1 MRSCPDS
8 VRVPWPGLLAMA
20 LVAAGLALIGLGD
33 QPLRDFDEGTVA
45 RVALELSQGQGEAA
59 LLPTLWGEPYLN
71 KAPGLHSLIGAV
83 IQLSTPGDQLPPE
96 GLVRLMPALLSS
108 LVVPLGGLLQWR
120 LRPGDRGSALATGAL
135 LLTLL
140 PIARHG
146 RLAMLDGSQLSAM
159 ALLWLALASLNG
171 RSGDRWWGLTAGLM
185 GSAMLLL
192 KAPLLI
198 PMAAA
203 ALAAAALGMEW
214 RQCRVGA
221 AVTGLLTGLLPGIAW
236 HLWHA
241 HNRGALALWMWG
253 GDGAGRVLLDAGEGS
268 DLRWR
273 VPLIELLEGGWPWL
287 LLFPP
292 ALLWAWQQR
301 RSRWGRWCLTT
312 LVVLAGAILPLK
324 TQLPWY
330 SHPLW
335 LPFALVSAPLLT
347 WLVER
352 TDQQVPLRRLL
363 LRIPAMWMLLGLL
376 LLMATAV
383 SFTPAGAGL
392 APFRGLAIA
401 AGLGWG
407 CGGWWL
413 QSAQRQ
419 QRQRGLI
426 SLVSGS
432 VIALALLFSSPLW
445 LWELNETWSVR
456 PVAALSRLSPGQP
469 VQLQGYDE
477 RPSLNWYAR
486 QRIRRRR
493 NDDAGW
499 ILTRKSRGNCVVSF
513 RDGDWALA
521 RCR

>member
-1 MRSCPDS
+1 
-8 VRVPWPGLLAMA
+8 
-20 LVAAGLALIGLGD
+20 
-33 QPLRDFDEGTVA
+33 
-45 RVALELSQGQGEAA
+45 
-59 LLPTLWGEPYLN
+59 
-71 KAPGLHSLIGAV
+71 
-83 IQLSTPGDQLPPE
+83 
-96 GLVRLMPALLSS
+96 
-108 LVVPLGGLLQWR
+108 
-120 LRPGDRGSALATGAL
+120 
-135 LLTLL
+135 
-140 PIARHG
+140 
-146 RLAMLDGSQLSAM
+146 
-159 ALLWLALASLNG
+159 
-171 RSGDRWWGLTAGLM
+171 
-185 GSAMLLL
+185 
-192 KAPLLI
+192 
-198 PMAAA
+198 
-203 ALAAAALGMEW
+203 
-214 RQCRVGA
+214 
-221 AVTGLLTGLLPGIAW
+221 
-236 HLWHA
+236 
-241 HNRGALALWMWG
+241 
-253 GDGAGRVLLDAGEGS
+253 
-268 DLRWR
+268 
-273 VPLIELLEGGWPWL
+273 
-287 LLFPP
+287 
-292 ALLWAWQQR
+292 
-301 RSRWGRWCLTT
+301 
-312 LVVLAGAILPLK
+312 
-324 TQLPWY
+324 
-330 SHPLW
+330 
-335 LPFALVSAPLLT
+335 
-347 WLVER
+347 VER

-419 QRQRGLI
+419 QRQHGLI

-493 NDDAGW
+493 NSDAGW

>member
-1 MRSCPDS
+1 
-8 VRVPWPGLLAMA
+8 
-20 LVAAGLALIGLGD
+20 
-33 QPLRDFDEGTVA
+33 
-45 RVALELSQGQGEAA
+45 
-59 LLPTLWGEPYLN
+59 
-71 KAPGLHSLIGAV
+71 
-83 IQLSTPGDQLPPE
+83 
-96 GLVRLMPALLSS
+96 
-108 LVVPLGGLLQWR
+108 
-120 LRPGDRGSALATGAL
+120 
-135 LLTLL
+135 
-140 PIARHG
+140 
-146 RLAMLDGSQLSAM
+146 
-159 ALLWLALASLNG
+159 
-171 RSGDRWWGLTAGLM
+171 
-185 GSAMLLL
+185 
-192 KAPLLI
+192 
-198 PMAAA
+198 
-203 ALAAAALGMEW
+203 
-214 RQCRVGA
+214 
-221 AVTGLLTGLLPGIAW
+221 
-236 HLWHA
+236 
-241 HNRGALALWMWG
+241 
-253 GDGAGRVLLDAGEGS
+253 
-268 DLRWR
+268 

-335 LPFALVSAPLLT
+335 LPFALVCAPLLA

-352 TDQQVPLRRLL
+352 TDQQVPLRRPV
-363 LRIPAMWMLLGLL
+363 LRIPAIWMLLGLL
-376 LLMATAV
+376 LLLATAV
-383 SFTPAGAGL
+383 SLTPAGAEL

-419 QRQRGLI
+419 QRQHGLI

-445 LWELNETWSVR
+445 LWELNEAWSVR

-493 NDDAGW
+493 NGDAGW
-499 ILTRKSRGNCVVSF
+499 MLTRKPGGNCAVSR

-521 RCR
+521 HCR